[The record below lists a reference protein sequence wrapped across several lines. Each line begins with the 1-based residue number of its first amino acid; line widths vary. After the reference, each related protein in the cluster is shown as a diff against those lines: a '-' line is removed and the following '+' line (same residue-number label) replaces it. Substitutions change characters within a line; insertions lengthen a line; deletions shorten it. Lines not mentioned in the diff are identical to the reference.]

1 MTETAAKKSRQY
13 ASLLIRRIPPNFQI
27 AAIKGGNRTFIDT
40 AFRTTFF
47 FGSISVSSYGKL
59 CPTPAIAF
67 EPLVPSSY
75 LLRTFYNVHESPHM
89 AESYTVLA
97 LQRKPH
103 ARVPPPT
110 LARIATRQLRSTRR
124 CRACACAAAPSGAGG
139 PPASPSPSLVVAVY
153 DEHLNCAPPRKIRRR
168 HGGQQWGDRGAR
180 VGLSR
185 GNGPDGRNR
194 PRGCRLCRQA
204 TAAPIEPSAAS
215 GHAARAPRPTRPA
228 VRAGANVRRL
238 RRPLCASLRP
248 PEGGAGPPPCW
259 LTLKRTIS
267 HRR

>member
-1 MTETAAKKSRQY
+1 MGYEHY
-13 ASLLIRRIPPNFQI
+13 RILSHAHSNHVHGHP
-27 AAIKGGNRTFIDT
+27 
-40 AFRTTFF
+40 
-47 FGSISVSSYGKL
+47 GS
-59 CPTPAIAF
+59 
-67 EPLVPSSY
+67 
-75 LLRTFYNVHESPHM
+75 
-89 AESYTVLA
+89 

-110 LARIATRQLRSTRR
+110 LARLATRQPRSTRR
-124 CRACACAAAPSGAGG
+124 CRACASAAAPSGASG
-139 PPASPSPSLVVAVY
+139 PPASPSPTPVVAAYV
-153 DEHLNCAPPRKIRRR
+153 EHLVCAPPRKIRTR
-168 HGGQQWGDRGAR
+168 HGSQQLGAR
-180 VGLSR
+180 GVQVGSGR

-238 RRPLCASLRP
+238 RRPLFASLRP

-259 LTLKRTIS
+259 RTLKRTIS